1 MLHPDLGL
9 LGLQG
14 GKGERMD
21 SPASHSSQGQSAL
34 DLNRLRPPELSL
46 HSVA

>member
-9 LGLQG
+9 LGIQG

-21 SPASHSSQGQSAL
+21 SSASHL
-34 DLNRLRPPELSL
+34 LKVNLLWI
-46 HSVA
+46 